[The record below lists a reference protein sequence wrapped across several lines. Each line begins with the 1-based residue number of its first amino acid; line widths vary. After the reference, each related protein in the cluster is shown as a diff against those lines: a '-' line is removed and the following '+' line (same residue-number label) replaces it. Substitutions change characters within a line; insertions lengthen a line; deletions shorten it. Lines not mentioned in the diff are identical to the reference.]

1 MNQKTIKKYSSLA
14 FKKYRDIY
22 GLFLAE
28 GYHVVEELLNS
39 DWEIESLITS
49 NNEMSRRLGSLK
61 STLKPELVK
70 SGVIDKIAE
79 AKTPQEIL
87 AIVKIPQIQT
97 DISIHN
103 RIVIADGIKDPGNMG
118 TLIRTAHAFGFDA
131 VITTSKSVDIFNP
144 KVVRAT
150 QGAMFGLRLFYD
162 VKTGI
167 IFNILGST
175 HTFYALDPRGDTD
188 IDDIESDDRYVLMV
202 GSEIEGVSESLL
214 NQADYR
220 IRISHDDSVDSLNAA
235 VAAGIA
241 MYRFCGKQ

>member
-14 FKKYRDIY
+14 FKKYREIY

-28 GYHVVEELLNS
+28 GYHVVEELLKS

-49 NNEMSRRLGSLK
+49 NNEMSEKLGSLGE
-61 STLKPELVK
+61 TLKPKLVRP
-70 SGVIDKIAE
+70 GVIDKIAD

-131 VITTSKSVDIFNP
+131 VLTTSKSVDIFNP

-162 VKTGI
+162 VKTDI
-167 IFNILGST
+167 ILNRLRSS

-188 IDDIESDDRYVLMV
+188 IDDIESDDRYILMV

-214 NQADYR
+214 NQADYK
-220 IRISHDDSVDSLNAA
+220 IRISHAGPVDSLNAA
-235 VAAGIA
+235 IAAGIA
-241 MYRFCGKQ
+241 MYCFSKK